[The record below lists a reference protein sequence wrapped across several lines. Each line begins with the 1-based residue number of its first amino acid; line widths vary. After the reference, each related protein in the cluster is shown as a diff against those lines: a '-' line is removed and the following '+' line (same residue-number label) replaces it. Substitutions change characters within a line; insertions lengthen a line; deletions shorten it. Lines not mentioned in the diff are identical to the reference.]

1 MLFSTRE
8 IVYDISGLPGSS
20 LGELNKIS
28 HLSQLRETRPSLL
41 RRWELTPPH
50 SPPPVFKLFCVTL
63 AIWKSPQATCVFV
76 CVAGWLFLSLSHKRL

>member
-28 HLSQLRETRPSLL
+28 HLSQLRET
-41 RRWELTPPH
+41 
-50 SPPPVFKLFCVTL
+50 
-63 AIWKSPQATCVFV
+63 
-76 CVAGWLFLSLSHKRL
+76 